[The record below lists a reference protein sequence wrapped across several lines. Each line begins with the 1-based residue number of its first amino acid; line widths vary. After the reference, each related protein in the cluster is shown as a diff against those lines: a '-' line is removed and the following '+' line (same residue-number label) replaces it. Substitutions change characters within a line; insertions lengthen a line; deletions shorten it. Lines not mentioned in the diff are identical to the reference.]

1 MPLGPGSELGPY
13 QIVEQLGR
21 GGMATVF
28 KAYQPALERH
38 VAIKVLP
45 DFYAADPDFKGRFH
59 REAIAVASLRHPNI
73 LHVFDHGEHDGLTYI
88 VTELV
93 EGGTLDD

>member
-1 MPLGPGSELGPY
+1 MKIAAGVKVGPY
-13 QIVEQLGR
+13 EVIEQVGR

-45 DFYAADPDFKGRFH
+45 EFLAEDIQFRERFR
-59 REAIAVASLRHPNI
+59 REAVAIARLRHPGI
-73 LHVFDHGEHDGLTYI
+73 LAVYDHGELEGQPYI
-88 VTELV
+88 VTEFV
-93 EGGTLDD
+93 